1 MAGKEL
7 DLALRIRAD
16 LADGQKALEGL
27 GQSVVDVGDS
37 AQQTNTHL
45 AETGRAVDSLQADSA
60 AAATALVAIDNALQ
74 GVAQGGQQSAA
85 QIDAAAAA
93 VDGLASDGAQAAA
106 GLAAVESALQG
117 VGQSGQQSA
126 GQVTA
131 AALAVDNLAADSAEA
146 TTSLSTAQAALQGV
160 AQAGQ
165 QSAAEIGSAAAAV
178 EELGS
183 SGTSAA
189 AAVSTIESALQ
200 ATTTGAQAAAA
211 QLDQILQVVVDQAA
225 ETSRQL
231 ATVGETAD
239 QQAERIRAMVAA
251 SLEQKAAVDAAA
263 VSNEQLSATLA
274 NVNANWQEN
283 ARAQTAAANLYHN
296 AERALVQQAEAE
308 QQAADSAEAATQ
320 ALREQEAELGKLL
333 GQIDPTIR
341 ELERLDDLE
350 QRLRGF
356 QGKLLDAES
365 FDEFNAKLREQ
376 RQRLDDSSNGMRSA
390 GISAGQY
397 QQAMR
402 QLPMQLTDVTTSLA
416 SGMPLWMV
424 AIQQGGQIKDSFG
437 GIGNAARALVSL
449 FNPLTVAIAAV
460 TAGAGALALA
470 WHQGSAETD
479 EYNKALILTGNYAG
493 VTAGQ
498 LATMAREMD
507 GLREVSQGS
516 AAAALTEVASSGKF
530 TGDQIKLVAVAAE
543 QMRVATGKAVS
554 ETVAEFAELA
564 KDPVNTILKLNE
576 TQHFLTASQLE
587 QIRTLKQQQGEQA
600 AATEAMRIYDA
611 VIAERTSKITAN
623 LGSIEKAWR
632 AIKTAAAE
640 TWDGAKGIGRPLDD
654 AQRITELT
662 NKIAYLK
669 STLGTGFE
677 PSADTQQQIDQLSS
691 QLEALQKKQQAAAE
705 ASKNTVDSAAEAKRQ
720 AAADSFIK
728 SAEAQVE
735 SLSKLTE
742 TEKAHQVMQQ
752 QGITETSSQG
762 QAMLAAAKAADE
774 KKASVE
780 AATKAERDHEAAQR
794 KSRQEAEAAARQ
806 AKQSAEQQENF
817 VRGLER
823 QAATQG
829 QSTSETRAYD
839 LAEKGLT
846 GTLRARAEA
855 ALAVLAADEQKRQ
868 ADADAKQL
876 VNAQVQLL
884 DAQGQQAAA
893 ASMKIEQQY
902 GELLK
907 RLQARGDTAGADLV
921 QRLINVSQAKA
932 QLDQVSS
939 EIERVFSD
947 QSRQEQSIQA
957 QQQAGL
963 ISELG
968 ARQQLLDLH
977 KATADQVEK
986 LLPQM
991 QALAEATGNPD
1002 AIERVKDLQARLQ
1015 DLRTAGNQWEQS
1027 LKNGIENGLQ
1037 SALEG
1042 LATGTVSLK
1051 EAAVSFL
1058 QDIARSMASLA
1069 SQTLAQLASDKLT
1082 KLFSDESGSTS
1093 MTVGAAAVSTSA
1105 TQLSAAGATLVTGA
1119 AAISTAA
1126 AALAAASGSKA
1137 VAGAG
1142 GAAGGGIQ
1150 SIVDGVGA
1158 PTDVVSWP
1166 GADAAAASAD
1176 AIGSASA
1183 EGAAAMGDAI
1193 TSASGAGSDI
1203 FSSAL
1208 GSIFGDGADLFS
1220 SVLGGLFGGSG
1231 GGAGMSSI
1239 FTSIFGADAG
1249 ASTGAAMLFASTG
1262 GHVRGPGTT
1271 TSDSIPAALS
1281 DYEFVTR
1288 AAVVQQPGAL
1298 DFLHSFNAYGMSAL
1312 DNWAMRVHHA
1322 TGGLAGVPAP
1332 AMPRPTMPAGGIAEP
1347 AASMSATLKNNQN
1360 FYLVDDPNRIV
1371 DAAFSDSGIEK
1382 LLIQLSRDPT
1392 RFKSALKIG

>member
-7 DLALRIRAD
+7 DLALRVRAD
-16 LADGQKALEGL
+16 LADGQKSLDGF
-27 GQSVVDVGDS
+27 GQSVVDVGEA

-45 AETGRAVDSLQADSA
+45 TETGRAVDALQADSA

-93 VDGLASDGAQAAA
+93 VDGLAADGAQAAA

-117 VGQSGQQSA
+117 VGQSGQQGA

-131 AALAVDNLAADSAEA
+131 AALAIDNLASDSAEA
-146 TTSLSTAQAALQGV
+146 TASLSTAQAALQGV

-165 QSAAEIGSAAAAV
+165 QGATEIGGAATAVDELASSGTAAAA
-178 EELGS
+178 
-183 SGTSAA
+183 AI
-189 AAVSTIESALQ
+189 STIESSLQ
-200 ATTTGAQAAAA
+200 ATTSGAQAAAS
-211 QLDQILQVVVDQAA
+211 QLDQILQVVMDQAA
-225 ETSRQL
+225 ATSRQL

-251 SLEQKAAVDAAA
+251 SLEQQAAVEAAA
-263 VSNEQLSATLA
+263 TSNEQLSASLA

-296 AERALVQQAEAE
+296 TERALLQQAEAE
-308 QQAADSAEAATQ
+308 RQAAEDAAAATE

-356 QGKLLDAES
+356 QGKLLDQES
-365 FDEFNAKLREQ
+365 FDLFNAKLREQ
-376 RQRLDDSSNGMRSA
+376 RERLDDSSNGMRSA

-402 QLPMQLTDVTTSLA
+402 QLPMQLTDITTSLA

-437 GIGNAARALVSL
+437 GAGNAARALVSL
-449 FNPLTVAIAAV
+449 LNPLTVAIAGV
-460 TAGAGALALA
+460 VAGAGALVLA
-470 WHQGSAETD
+470 WQQGSAEAN

-498 LATMAREMD
+498 LAAMAREMD
-507 GLREVSQGS
+507 GLRDVSQGS

-530 TGDQIKLVAVAAE
+530 AGDQIKLVAVAAE

-554 ETVAEFAELA
+554 ETVAEFADLA
-564 KDPVNTILKLNE
+564 KDPVTAILKLNE
-576 TQHFLTASQLE
+576 TQHFLTAAQLE
-587 QIRTLKQQQGEQA
+587 QIRTLQLQQGEQA
-600 AATEAMRIYDA
+600 AATEAMRVYA
-611 VIAERTSKITAN
+611 AMIAERTPQITQN
-623 LGSIEKAWR
+623 LSSIERAWR
-632 AIKTAAAE
+632 EIKTAAVE
-640 TWDGAKGIGRPLDD
+640 SWDGMVNLFRPTDD

-669 STLGTGFE
+669 STIGTGFE
-677 PSADTQQQIDQLSS
+677 PTANTQKEIDRLGAE
-691 QLEALQKKQQAAAE
+691 LDALQKKQKAAQD

-720 AAADSFIK
+720 AAADAFIK

-742 TEKAHQVMQQ
+742 TEKAHRLMQQ
-752 QGITETSSQG
+752 QGIAETSSQG
-762 QAMLAAAKAADE
+762 QAMLAAAKAADD
-774 KKASVE
+774 KKAAVD

-806 AKQSAEQQENF
+806 AKQAADQQENF
-817 VRGLER
+817 VQGLER

-829 QSTSETRAYD
+829 KTTSETRAYE

-855 ALAVLAADEQKRQ
+855 ALAVLAADERRRQ

-876 VNAQVQLL
+876 ANVQVQLL
-884 DAQGQQAAA
+884 EAQGQQAAA
-893 ASMKIEQQY
+893 ASLKIEQQY

-907 RLQARGDTAGADLV
+907 RLQARSDTAGADLV
-921 QRLINVSQAKA
+921 QRLISVSQAKA
-932 QLDQVSS
+932 QLDQVSN
-939 EIERVFSD
+939 EIERVFSE
-947 QSRQEQSIQA
+947 QARQEQSIQA

-1015 DLRTAGNQWEQS
+1015 ELRTTSNQWEQS

-1042 LATGTVSLK
+1042 LATRTQNLK
-1051 EAAVSFL
+1051 EAATSFL
-1058 QDIARSMASLA
+1058 QEIARSMANLA
-1069 SQTLAQLASDKLT
+1069 SQTLAQMATDKLT
-1082 KLFSDESGSTS
+1082 SLFQDESSGTS
-1093 MTVGAAAVSTSA
+1093 LTVGAAAVSISA
-1105 TQLSAAGATLVTGA
+1105 AEMSAAGASLVTGA

-1126 AALAAASGSKA
+1126 AALAAAS
-1137 VAGAG
+1137 
-1142 GAAGGGIQ
+1142 AAGGSGGTGGGLTTE
-1150 SIVDGVGA
+1150 SIVSSVGA

-1166 GADAAAASAD
+1166 GTDAATASAD
-1176 AIGSASA
+1176 AISSASTT
-1183 EGAAAMGDAI
+1183 GAAAMGDAI
-1193 TSASGAGSDI
+1193 TSASSQGSGLFGSTLSGV
-1203 FSSAL
+1203 FS
-1208 GSIFGDGADLFS
+1208 GGADLFS
-1220 SVLGGLFGGSG
+1220 SLFSSLGSLFSGGAGGGGSLFSSIL
-1231 GGAGMSSI
+1231 GGAGMAAVAA
-1239 FTSIFGADAG
+1239 AD
-1249 ASTGAAMLFASTG
+1249 G
-1262 GHVRGPGTT
+1262 GHIRGPGTE
-1271 TSDSIPAALS
+1271 TSDSIQAWLS
-1281 DYEFVTR
+1281 NNEFVTR
-1288 AAVVQQPGAL
+1288 AAVVRQPGMLPLLHDINARGMTAL
-1298 DFLHSFNAYGMSAL
+1298 YD
-1312 DNWAMRVHHA
+1312 WAARGVHHV

-1332 AMPRPTMPAGGIAEP
+1332 ARPVPTMPAGGIAEP
-1347 AASMSATLKNNQN
+1347 AKNFSAKVANNFRFQN
-1360 FYLVDDPNRIV
+1360 ILD
-1371 DAAFSDSGIEK
+1371 SDSLARSVTGNPMFEK
-1382 LLIQLSRDPT
+1382 TIQNWITTNPSLLRSVVNE
-1392 RFKSALKIG
+1392 G